1 MTYSVGSCWLFRN
14 EAEWSLLASG
24 YDDVVR
30 NNQNFNSASSLYH
43 EKVSWLRLVTRLLNF
58 SRLQR
63 CESLYSLSPPWD
75 HLLVGIKL
83 GWKHYQKV
91 DPLFGVLLLQF
102 FTSNFQFSKSIK
114 SSTFRVF
121 LNLNYPFRKN
131 ISFPKCQKI
140 TQKFTQNRQ
149 TVVMVISI
157 EI

>member
-43 EKVSWLRLVTRLLNF
+43 EKVSWLRLVTCLLNF

-75 HLLVGIKL
+75 HLLNVVDRQNSQRRHWHIRYWSSIRSQRFALRCIWLNFSRRQLDGL
-83 GWKHYQKV
+83 WNLWQWK
-91 DPLFGVLLLQF
+91 
-102 FTSNFQFSKSIK
+102 NFQ
-114 SSTFRVF
+114 
-121 LNLNYPFRKN
+121 
-131 ISFPKCQKI
+131 
-140 TQKFTQNRQ
+140 
-149 TVVMVISI
+149 
-157 EI
+157 EIGNDVHNNKWTAGWI